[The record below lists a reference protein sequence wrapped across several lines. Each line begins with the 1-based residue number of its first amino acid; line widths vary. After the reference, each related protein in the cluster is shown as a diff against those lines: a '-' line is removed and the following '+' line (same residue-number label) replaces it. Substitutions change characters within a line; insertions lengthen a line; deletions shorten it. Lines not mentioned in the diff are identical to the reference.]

1 MKNLLKELMKL
12 RTKGAL
18 SVEDQAKLD
27 FVISSLANPPKTFLK
42 AVETFSI
49 PASPDTIICKETVQ
63 GLVAPVWERERK
75 KRRRTKNPEPVL
87 EDDVWEDP
95 AFAGKLIIGTPYC
108 QKMAVY
114 IFLEDVY
121 HSHILNAGERMLIKK
136 VGTYL
141 DALLTVLG
149 AVMKG
154 AVDKKD
160 NGVIAYF
167 KMEGGDQLYYF
178 AAWRRYNGHLR
189 IKKGKVDYDTG
200 YQPGRGVCFLP
211 PTKVSKN

>member
-1 MKNLLKELMKL
+1 MKNLLKELVKL

-27 FVISSLANPPKTFLK
+27 LVISSLANPPKTILK
-42 AVETFSI
+42 AVETFI
-49 PASPDTIICKETVQ
+49 VPASSDTIICKETLQ
-63 GLVAPVWERERK
+63 ELVTLVWEREKK
-75 KRRRTKNPEPVL
+75 KRGKTKNPEPVL
-87 EDDVWEDP
+87 ENDVWEDP
-95 AFAGKLIIGTPYC
+95 DFAGKLIKGTPYR

-114 IFLEDVY
+114 IFLDDVY

-141 DALLTVLG
+141 DAILTVLG

-160 NGVIAYF
+160 HGVIAYF
-167 KMEGGDQLYYF
+167 KMEGNDQLYYF
-178 AAWRRYNGHLR
+178 TAWRRGNGHLR

-200 YQPGRGVCFLP
+200 YQPGRGVCYLP
-211 PTKVSKN
+211 LTKKVR